1 LELLAINF
9 DKQEIKKQ
17 ITLDQVFELLQDWG
31 GDPEYTS
38 YGILSSTICHNQ
50 PGEGSRKLYYYNNEE
65 GGLFRCYTGCN
76 DTFDIF
82 ELAIKV
88 ANIQDNKNYDLN
100 DAVRKLAYRFGLIA
114 YLDDDEEQS
123 GLEDWKILNK
133 YDKIDEIDIKD
144 YNVFL
149 KDYDETILSRFNYNV
164 KIGPWL
170 KEGMTQ
176 EVLDESFIG
185 FYPGGDQITI
195 PHFDK
200 EGRFIGLRGRALN
213 QEEAERFGKY
223 RPIKIGKLLYT
234 HPLGMNLYNLNNSQE
249 NIAALGKAVVFES
262 EKSCLLYRSYFGPEN
277 DISVACC
284 GSSISAYQIHMLIAA
299 GAKEIVVA
307 FDRDFEKLGDDTH
320 KRQIANF
327 RKLHNRYKNYVQL
340 SFINDR
346 NLITGYKN
354 SPIDCG
360 PDKFLQLFKERVI
373 L

>member
-1 LELLAINF
+1 MINF

-38 YGILSSTICHNQ
+38 FGILSSTICHNP

-88 ANIQDNKNYDLN
+88 ADIQDNKHFDLN
-100 DAVRKLAYRFGLIA
+100 DAVRALAYRFGIIE
-114 YLDDDEEQS
+114 YIDEEEQS
-123 GLEDWKILNK
+123 GLEDWKIFNR
-133 YDKIDEIDIKD
+133 YDRIKEIEIKD
-144 YNVFL
+144 YTVCL
-149 KDYDETILSRFNYNV
+149 KEYDNIILSRFNYTA
-164 KIGPWL
+164 KIEPWL
-170 KEGMTQ
+170 QEDITQ
-176 EVLDESFIG
+176 ECLELAQIG

-200 EGRFIGLRGRALN
+200 DGRFVGVRGRALC

-223 RPIKIGKLLYT
+223 RPIKIGKKLYN
-234 HPLGMNLYNLNNSQE
+234 HPLGMNLYGLNWAQD
-249 NIAALGKAVVFES
+249 NIKVIEKAIVFES
-262 EKSCLLYRSYFGPEN
+262 EKSVLKYISYFGKEN
-277 DISVACC
+277 NIAVACC

-307 FDRDFEKLGDDTH
+307 FDRDFEELGDATH
-320 KRQIANF
+320 KRRITNF
-327 RKLHNRYKNYVQL
+327 RKLHNRYKNYVNL
-340 SFINDR
+340 SCINDKAM
-346 NLITGYKN
+346 ITGLKS
-354 SPIDCG
+354 SPVDEG
-360 PDKFLQLFKERVI
+360 PEKFLKLFKERVI